1 MDFVL
6 TSVIKR
12 CSEVFIPIIT
22 HLANLSFT
30 EGVFPTLFKRAQVTP
45 LLKHAGLDTN
55 NPSNF
60 RPISNLNTISKLI
73 ERLVLTRLHSHITRS
88 TNFNQFQAAYRQHHS
103 TETSLL
109 NILNGIYGAIDEGQS
124 TLLVSLDLSAAFDTI
139 EHNLLLH
146 RLE

>member
-1 MDFVL
+1 MPSKLSPMDFVP

-12 CSEVFIPIIT
+12 CSEVFITIIT

-30 EGVFPTLFKRAQVTP
+30 EGVFPKLFKGAQVTP

-73 ERLVLTRLHSHITRS
+73 ERLVLTRLRSHITRS

-103 TETSLL
+103 TETSPL
-109 NILNGIYGAIDEGQS
+109 NILNGIYCAID
-124 TLLVSLDLSAAFDTI
+124 
-139 EHNLLLH
+139 
-146 RLE
+146 